1 MRKLILILFIILSCV
16 SLANSGGVIS
26 FPGGGVPSA
35 ATTYPDIIFWMNGEG
50 AWTTDP
56 TDLYTLG
63 ASECTALAGAAAACA
78 ITGLFTEVTADGE
91 IIGDSSFKALNAYD
105 RCLFAETTLPAAAG
119 RIGIDTNFLS
129 AGVNNTHIWTFY
141 QNNPDS
147 NFSLRHSGTPADDIT
162 VIWREGGADIK
173 AIATAVN
180 TFDDTTHYVE
190 VAWDTDNGAGS
201 DCLALY
207 VDGLVVGSVDC
218 TLTLDGTITYD
229 AFYVGNVLTGTGTT
243 LMDNLIISNDYTRE
257 IYNSGLHD
265 DLAKPAGAC
274 P

>member
-1 MRKLILILFIILSCV
+1 MIKKLILFTLLSLCV
-16 SLANSGGVIS
+16 ALQASAWNPMITTSGT
-26 FPGGGVPSA
+26 SA
-35 ATTYPDIIFWMNGEG
+35 AATYPDIIFWMNGEG

-119 RIGIDTNFLS
+119 RIGIYTNFLS
-129 AGVNNTHIWTFY
+129 AGVTNTHIWTFY
-141 QNNPDS
+141 QNDPDS
-147 NFSLRHSGTPADDIT
+147 NFSLRHSGTDDIT

-207 VDGLVVGSVDC
+207 VDGLVVGSEDC